1 MFHRQQVQ
9 FLDITLSTEMVRKH
23 GLQVLKNGPSLKK
36 VTQAK
41 LLHHATGDRW
51 TLDMTDSFCPI
62 QKKKRGPRALLMD
75 YSLRLM
81 NSEAKPESARK
92 EGKKVSVQRTFFALV
107 SARWLLLM
115 RDDYKLIDPF

>member
-1 MFHRQQVQ
+1 
-9 FLDITLSTEMVRKH
+9 
-23 GLQVLKNGPSLKK
+23 
-36 VTQAK
+36 
-41 LLHHATGDRW
+41 
-51 TLDMTDSFCPI
+51 
-62 QKKKRGPRALLMD
+62 MD